1 LSTSAIC
8 INGEPFLK
16 LNETFFGSLKRAKF
30 PKQYHWVAKF
40 SVADPDLFWS
50 DPVKIR
56 PDPQHATPAK

>member
-1 LSTSAIC
+1 MIKY
-8 INGEPFLK
+8 N
-16 LNETFFGSLKRAKF
+16 SLQQISKEMD
-30 PKQYHWVAKF
+30 WVAKF